1 MNIAFIYY
9 TNNSDAIGIDNK
21 MLSYKNAATKLNHN
35 AILLKIHSSTL
46 LNELKNIYKI
56 FKTNNDIY
64 LIRYNNSRNIFLF
77 LLIFFFKIN
86 KKKIILDVPTPIT
99 NYLKELNLNTNISLE
114 IILIKAITYILGP
127 FPFLLS
133 DLVVHYAEESTFFNP
148 KYVKTI
154 LIGNGIDANEIISL
168 VNSKNESDQT
178 IKYNIDNLNFLNIV
192 SIGSIAP
199 WHGWDKLINMMTK
212 INETR
217 QLPLRYYIIGDG
229 VELENLKKLVYFN
242 KLHKSVFFLGKMKRE
257 DYVPF
262 ISSCDLGIGSLG
274 WERVGVKIASPLK
287 SREYVCCGIPVVF
300 TAFDTDIS
308 NTNYGFQIDFNNI
321 SIFNFFSTYKKSNIK
336 CDKNLFI
343 AFSLQVLDMK
353 NKLFT
358 ILNKINTN

>member
-1 MNIAFIYY
+1 MKIAFIYY
-9 TNNSDAIGIDNK
+9 TNTYDAIGIDNK

-35 AILLKIHSSTL
+35 AILLNIYSSTF

-56 FKTNNDIY
+56 FKTNNDVY

-77 LLIFFFKIN
+77 LLVIVFKIK

-99 NYLKELNLNTNISLE
+99 NYLKELDLNTNLRLQK
-114 IILIKAITYILGP
+114 ILIKAITYILGP
-127 FPFLLS
+127 LPFLLS

-168 VNSKNESDQT
+168 VNSKNVSDQT
-178 IKYNIDNLNFLNIV
+178 NKYDLDNNNFLNIV

-199 WHGWDKLINMMTK
+199 WHGWDKLINLMTK
-212 INETR
+212 INNTR

-229 VELENLKKLVYFN
+229 VELEYLKKLVYFN
-242 KLHKSVFFLGKMKRE
+242 KLDKSVFFLGKMNRE
-257 DYVPF
+257 EYVPF
-262 ISSCDLGIGSLG
+262 ISCCDLGIGSLG
-274 WERVGVKIASPLK
+274 WERVGVKVASPLK

-300 TAFDTDIS
+300 SAFDTDIS
-308 NTNYGFQIDFNNI
+308 NTNYGFQIDSNII
-321 SIFNFFSTYKKSNIK
+321 SIFDFFSSYEKSNIK
-336 CDKNLFI
+336 CDKNTFY

-353 NKLFT
+353 NKLFM
-358 ILNKINTN
+358 ILNKVNTY